1 MRLCCVV
8 DRRPKCGRSV
18 KMSTRA
24 RFRVPNSPA
33 TILYVGTLTEN
44 AHEKCLAVWP
54 TSSLP
59 PPILPSLHP
68 CYYLSPFLF
77 TTFFLGDRVPSLHGK
92 ESKHHD
98 GRMHLHPLDGRPRQR
113 RHIGHHPVLHVRGAH
128 NAEPQQHLLVV
139 PRVDDGRHA
148 WHIHRGHAAPVPRM
162 QPMASVGGTVDRV
175 RPRESGAHGAV
186 PRERERSQEEAQRGW
201 GGSGASGRRRLGVD
215 RAAFHATQDTAHGA
229 AGGYVRW
236 RDTPAILRG
245 HVRREESAVRRV
257 SGVVP
262 TGDVEEPRPGTAE
275 GGAQADVPVFG
286 AADTQARRAQG
297 LPEHRDF
304 QGRDGLLLPRQGE
317 GGEVHVVPRGRR
329 TAEGTI
335 SSLSCSFRP
344 FVVWKRP
351 SNLFNSIS
359 NLFPPT
365 SSCRWNS

>member
-1 MRLCCVV
+1 MLCCRSPPDMRAVGENV
-8 DRRPKCGRSV
+8 DARALQGSQLSRHYSLRGNTNRKCPREVS
-18 KMSTRA
+18 R
-24 RFRVPNSPA
+24 
-33 TILYVGTLTEN
+33 
-44 AHEKCLAVWP
+44 VWP

-201 GGSGASGRRRLGVD
+201 GGSGASRRRRLGVD